1 MCTPMAEKGVTTG
14 GSPLDGIER
23 AIRRARRHLAD
34 DEGIVAT
41 APGLEADG
49 RRRQVVLLTDRRLLV
64 VAVRGGA
71 PLELD
76 PDGTRT
82 SFDTVGKLLTLVDG
96 EDEVVLRN
104 VDLRAGRQLLAL
116 LALRRPPGIDR
127 DRPGTVRI
135 VG

>member
-1 MCTPMAEKGVTTG
+1 V
-14 GSPLDGIER
+14 DGIER
-23 AIRRARRHLAD
+23 AIRRARPHLAW

-41 APGLEADG
+41 AVGLEADG

-64 VAVRGGA
+64 VAVRGGT

-76 PDGTRT
+76 PDGTRS

-96 EDEVVLRN
+96 ADEVVLRN
-104 VDLRAGRQLLAL
+104 VDVRAGRQLLAL
-116 LALRRPPGIDR
+116 LALRRPRGLDP

>member
-1 MCTPMAEKGVTTG
+1 V
-14 GSPLDGIER
+14 DGIER

-41 APGLEADG
+41 ALGLEADG

-76 PDGTRT
+76 PDGTR
-82 SFDTVGKLLTLVDG
+82 SCFDTVGKLLTLVDG
-96 EDEVVLRN
+96 GDEVVLRN
-104 VDLRAGRQLLAL
+104 VDLREGRQLLAL
-116 LALRRPPGIDR
+116 LALRRPRGIDR